1 MNTDELDRIFELGK
15 AWMRVSLAERPADPD
30 QQRRI
35 RILLSPRRE
44 AS

>member
-1 MNTDELDRIFELGK
+1 MNPELDRIFELGRQ
-15 AWMRVSLAERPADPD
+15 WMQASLAERPADPD

-35 RILLSPRRE
+35 RVLLTPQRK